1 MKQSFE
7 LGLVVATAGAALA
20 FAKSRT
26 NPDDYLR
33 RHTAGDFGDVDAAEL
48 KANIKAI
55 EAGGRVRSIYTLASG
70 DRLHVITDIGSTTS
84 IVCAGEL

>member
-1 MKQSFE
+1 MKPSFE

-20 FAKSRT
+20 LAKSRT

-33 RHTAGDFGDVDAAEL
+33 RHSAGDFGDVAEAEGQ
-48 KANIKAI
+48 ANLKAI

-70 DRLHVITDIGSTTS
+70 DRPTEHERHL
-84 IVCAGEL
+84 

>member
-1 MKQSFE
+1 MKSSFE

-20 FAKSRT
+20 LAKSRT
-26 NPDDYLR
+26 NPEDYLR
-33 RHTAGDFGDVDAAEL
+33 RHSAGDFGDVGDAEGQ
-48 KANIKAI
+48 ANLKAI

-84 IVCAGEL
+84 IVCAGEE